1 MQSKSELIEQF
12 TKARETIRTLLAQI
26 DPHMEIYPSWAIKEV
41 LAHLAGWD
49 DSTVQ
54 AIQTFAA
61 GQPPLMTA
69 IRGIN
74 YHNQQTVEERKELTL
89 EQVTREWEW
98 VRGQLIPLIE
108 QMSEQDFNTKII
120 TPWGQLLS
128 IYDVLKIMVDHE
140 EEHAEIIRER
150 MENPHEPPQE
160 H

>member
-1 MQSKSELIEQF
+1 MQSKSELIQQF
-12 TKARETIRTLLAQI
+12 TEAREMIRKLLAQI
-26 DPHMEIYPSWAIKEV
+26 DPHMEIYPGWTIKEV
-41 LAHLAGWD
+41 LAHLVGWD
-49 DSTVQ
+49 DSTLQ
-54 AIQTFAA
+54 ALQTFAA
-61 GQPPLMTA
+61 NQPPLITA

-89 EQVTREWEW
+89 DQVIREWEW

-108 QMSEQDFNTKII
+108 QMSEQDFDTKII

-150 MENPHEPPQE
+150 MENPHQPPQE